1 MQRPFIGIIGQTGSG
16 KTFLANNE
24 FVTKEPRVLIAG
36 AGFDEFSCVQAEN
49 LSHLVDLLEE
59 KEAFKTNRPFRV
71 CYDFPPEDYSQF
83 WRIALAL
90 GNCLAVCEESDRYA
104 EVVYDEDGARMY
116 GGMNDSYYREVVYRG
131 RHYGVGVLLIALSP
145 KAIPTEGRRQLT
157 RLISFRQI
165 FPDDVEWLYKVVG
178 EEAYKLPALAG
189 PPHSPPNPYLDWTPA
204 SGARIVQPK

>member
-16 KTFLANNE
+16 KSWLANHA
-24 FVTKEPRVLIAG
+24 FVLAEPRVLIAG
-36 AGFDEFSCVQAEN
+36 AGFSEFSCVEAES
-49 LSHLVDLLEE
+49 LSDLIDKLEE
-59 KEAFKTNRPFRV
+59 KEAFGTSRPFRI
-71 CYDFPPEDYSQF
+71 CYDFPPEEYSEF

-104 EVVYDEDGARMY
+104 EAIYDEDGARLY
-116 GGMNDSYYREVVYRG
+116 AGMNDKNYREVVYRG

-165 FPDDVEWLYKVVG
+165 FPDDVDWMYKVVG
-178 EEAYKLPALAG
+178 ETAYELPGLKG
-189 PPHSPPNPYLDWTPA
+189 PPSKPPNPYLDWSPA